1 MQANQTVLL
10 GAEEIRWKIRRMAW
24 EIAEA
29 GQGCSKMVL
38 VGIAPRG
45 NVLAERLAQEIA
57 RTTGLEVE
65 WGVLHIDKDDPIG
78 SPLRLEINLESC
90 RGATVVVV
98 DDVLNTGRTLLHA
111 LKPFL
116 DIPLC
121 KLRTAVLVDR
131 DHKTFPVRA
140 DVAGMVLSTSLRE
153 HVRVELGDRDSVV
166 LL

>member
-1 MQANQTVLL
+1 MDANHTLLL

-29 GQGCSKMVL
+29 GQGCSEVVL

-45 NVLAERLAQEIA
+45 NVLAERLAHELGRI
-57 RTTGLEVE
+57 TGQSVQ
-65 WGVLHIDKDDPIG
+65 WGVLHIDKDQPID
-78 SPLRLEINLESC
+78 STPVLELDLESC
-90 RGATVVVV
+90 RDAMVVVV

-111 LKPFL
+111 LRPFL

-140 DVAGMVLSTSLRE
+140 DVAGMVLSTSIRE
-153 HVRVELGDRDSVV
+153 HVKVELGDRDEVV